1 MRMRPYLFSK
11 ADEGQV
17 PFADKVICV
26 VSPCRFQ
33 NELVGIF
40 LVNETGA
47 RCVTVERIRQVGG
60 VKVILG
66 GEYWISRKIVN
77 EFILSTNNHPKR
89 RGHDGA
95 RDREAGLTQREME
108 ILKLIAAGTPNAKIA
123 EKLCISPHTVKTHIY
138 NIFKKI
144 NVPNRLQA
152 ALWFAKNL

>member
-1 MRMRPYLFSK
+1 MRSVSI
-11 ADEGQV
+11 AE
-17 PFADKVICV
+17 V
-26 VSPCRFQ
+26 VSGLQGLTFQ
-33 NELVGIF
+33 CPVCFFNVLRDTGIETRAVQQGVRGFFYESDGLEHF
-40 LVNETGA
+40 LK
-47 RCVTVERIRQVGG
+47 G

-77 EFILSTNNHPKR
+77 EFIVSTNHHPKR

-95 RDREAGLTQREME
+95 RGREAGLTQREME